1 MEKVVENDKKINFW
15 KKIYY
20 SIFKL
25 DEYEN
30 MINEGLKKSIKYFF
44 GLVSVIA
51 IVSSIFFTYETNK
64 SIKEFVSYINDN
76 VPDFTIENNEL
87 NIEDGE
93 ATILDKNETENIIQG
108 RIIINTNLSKDEV
121 INEYTDLIREEN
133 CIIFLKD
140 KVLYLLKGFEIQ
152 DLNDENKNNNYE
164 YTYNEFLGR
173 YNINTDESFSKELFI
188 NNIGGRPVTYYWVQY
203 FIIYFVMSVITFS
216 LCIII
221 IVASEII
228 VKKIFKDEVKSKKD
242 MLSLA
247 IYSFTLPMILQ
258 IAYWILRYYINVNT
272 NIFQTLM
279 ILISYFYVIM
289 YINKNKNKK

>member
-1 MEKVVENDKKINFW
+1 MEKVAEKGKKINFF

-44 GLVSVIA
+44 CLVSVIA
-51 IVSSIFFTYETNK
+51 IISSIFFTYETNK

-76 VPDFTIENNEL
+76 IPNFTVENNEL

-108 RIIINTNLSKDEV
+108 RIIINTNLSKDEA
-121 INEYTDLIREEN
+121 INEYTDLIKKEN

-152 DLNDENKNNNYE
+152 DLNDENKKNNYE

-173 YNINTDESFSKELFI
+173 YNINTDESFSKDLFI
-188 NNIGGRPVTYYWVQY
+188 SQIGERPVTYYWVQY

-258 IAYWILRYYINVNT
+258 IAYWVLKYYVNVNT
-272 NIFQTLM
+272 NVFQTIM
-279 ILISYFYVIM
+279 ILISYFYVII
-289 YINKNKNKK
+289 YINKKRNSK

>member
-1 MEKVVENDKKINFW
+1 MEKVAEKGKKINFF

-44 GLVSVIA
+44 CLVSVIA
-51 IVSSIFFTYETNK
+51 IISSIFFTYETNK

-76 VPDFTIENNEL
+76 IPNFTVENNEL

-108 RIIINTNLSKDEV
+108 RIIINTNLSKEEA
-121 INEYTDLIREEN
+121 INEYIDLIKEEN

-173 YNINTDESFSKELFI
+173 YNINTDESFSKDLFTSH
-188 NNIGGRPVTYYWVQY
+188 IGGRPVTYYWVQY

-228 VKKIFKDEVKSKKD
+228 VKKIFKDEIKSKKD

-258 IAYWILRYYINVNT
+258 IAYWILKYYINVNT
-272 NIFQTLM
+272 NIFQTIM
-279 ILISYFYVIM
+279 ILISYFYVIT

>member
-44 GLVSVIA
+44 SLVSVIA

-64 SIKEFVSYINDN
+64 SIKEFVSYIDDN
-76 VPDFTIENNEL
+76 IPNFTVENNEL

-108 RIIINTNLSKDEV
+108 RIIINTNLSKEEA
-121 INEYTDLIREEN
+121 INEYIDLIKEEN

-173 YNINTDESFSKELFI
+173 YNINTDESFSKDFFTSH
-188 NNIGGRPVTYYWVQY
+188 IGGRPVTYYWVQY

-228 VKKIFKDEVKSKKD
+228 VKKIFKDEIKSKKD

-258 IAYWILRYYINVNT
+258 IAYWILKYYINVNT
-272 NIFQTLM
+272 NIFQTIM
-279 ILISYFYVIM
+279 ILISYFYVIT